1 MSRIVSGFVVVLLM
15 VTSCKDANDLLDQ
28 TKVFKYNQPNVVTS
42 LDPAFAKSQNNMWVM
57 NHVYNTLVSLNDSL
71 EVVPSLAKSWNIDS
85 EGKTYTFHLRDDVYF
100 QRDSCFQNSER
111 TRKMVAADVAY
122 SLTRLID
129 NQLNSPGSW
138 LFIDKVSG
146 PEAFK
151 VIDDTTFVL
160 QLNQPFIP
168 TLGMLTMQ
176 YCSIVPKEAVA
187 YYGDD
192 FRSHPVGTGPYGFK
206 RWIENQSLFLERN
219 PLYFDTLKRPS
230 HSPDYIKTSFIPDKQ
245 IAALELMN
253 GKLDFM
259 SGIESSFVNEFLDAE
274 GHLKAD
280 KKEKITFIRTPYLNT
295 EYIGINQNLAQ
306 EHPALRMKAFRQA
319 LNYALDRELML
330 SSLRNNVGLPANAG
344 FVPRGL
350 PSFNDQNVK
359 GYRFDLKLAKK
370 LIEESEV
377 DVRNMSPLVLNTNA
391 EYLDLVTFVAK
402 QWEAIGVKTKI
413 ELLDTGILREGM
425 RNSKLQM
432 FRASWIADYP
442 DAESYLTVFYS
453 KNPAPPNYTRFSNR
467 VFDRLYEQ
475 AIREPDVDKR
485 YQLYQQMDKI
495 IVDEAPVIFLFYD
508 ESSVFIS
515 NSLKGY
521 TNNGLNMLN
530 VNTLYKVGK
539 SNN

>member
-1 MSRIVSGFVVVLLM
+1 MSRFLNFFMLLLLVVW
-15 VTSCKDANDLLDQ
+15 SCKDENDLLDQ

-57 NHVYNTLVSLNDSL
+57 NHVFNTLISLNDSL
-71 EVVPSLAKSWNIDS
+71 EVIPSLAKSWSITN
-85 EGKTYTFHLRDDVYF
+85 EGKTYIFHLRDDVYF
-100 QRDSCFQNSER
+100 QKDSCFQNSQQ

-122 SLTRLID
+122 SLGRLID
-129 NQLNSPGSW
+129 KELNSPGSW
-138 LFIDKVSG
+138 LFSDKVSG

-160 QLNQPFIP
+160 ELSQPFIP
-168 TLGMLTMQ
+168 TLGILTMQ
-176 YCSIVPKEAVA
+176 YCSIVPKEAIT
-187 YYGDD
+187 YYGDG
-192 FRSHPVGTGPYGFK
+192 FRSHPVGTGPFGFK

-219 PLYFDTLKRPS
+219 PLYFDTINKLS

-253 GKLDFM
+253 GKLDLI
-259 SGIESSFVNEFLDAE
+259 SGIESSFVNEFLDAD
-274 GHLKAD
+274 GQLKAD
-280 KKEKITFIRTPYLNT
+280 KKDKISFIRTPYLNT
-295 EYIGINQNLAQ
+295 EYIGINQTLAQ

-319 LNYALDRELML
+319 LNFALDRELML
-330 SSLRNNVGLPANAG
+330 SSLRNNVGLPANSG

-350 PSFNDQNVK
+350 PSFNDQKVK
-359 GYRFDLKLAKK
+359 GYRFDLKLAKE
-370 LIEESEV
+370 LIEESGV
-377 DVRNMSPLVLNTNA
+377 DVRNMTPLVINTNA
-391 EYLDLVTFVAK
+391 EYLDLATFVAK

-467 VFDRLYEQ
+467 VYDRLYEQ
-475 AIREPDVDKR
+475 AIREPDVEKR
-485 YQLYQQMDKI
+485 YELYQAMDKI

-515 NSLKGY
+515 NQLKGY

-530 VNTLYKVGK
+530 VNGLYKIDK
-539 SNN
+539 SKN